1 MVYVMSSN
9 SQSEHV
15 KKRISVLTDLWGVL
29 LDEYK
34 ETIDAREDLV
44 TLLSKRY
51 ELEGLVPIKG
61 KATPP
66 DLYEKELI
74 SLYVVGKY
82 GMHLD
87 DEFPEIFDDLFRV
100 EVKLDESLKALLE
113 KDPSDARKLVEK
125 EFGEVNM
132 NLLAKIFRIAV
143 VKELFGMGSEEEAA
157 ELFRKAA
164 RAFPE
169 LEPSIKKYLRFY
181 IALRVADAIS
191 RGEIRDRL
199 TKEAY
204 KQALAVRLGWD
215 RTVIPDDAYIGHIA
229 IEVFRVP
236 RKLVNNILRL

>member
-1 MVYVMSSN
+1 MSSN

-34 ETIDAREDLV
+34 ETIDSREDLV

-66 DLYEKELI
+66 DLYEKELV

-125 EFGEVNM
+125 EFGEVTM

>member
-34 ETIDAREDLV
+34 ETIDSREDLV

-66 DLYEKELI
+66 DLYEKELV

-125 EFGEVNM
+125 EFGEVTM